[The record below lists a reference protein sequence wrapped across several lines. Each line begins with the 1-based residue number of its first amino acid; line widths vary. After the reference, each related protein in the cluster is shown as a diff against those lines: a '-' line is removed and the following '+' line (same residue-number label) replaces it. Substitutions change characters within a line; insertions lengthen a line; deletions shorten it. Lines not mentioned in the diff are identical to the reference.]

1 MTRILVID
9 DEDLVRWAL
18 RMALEHAGYDVI
30 QAENG
35 SIGLELLTE
44 DGADLAIIDLIMPE
58 RDGFQTIEDV
68 RRRFPDL
75 PIVAITGGGPAGVQS
90 PLKRAEALGANH
102 GVSKPIDRN
111 TLVEVVGE
119 ALAGSRAEEP

>member
-9 DEDLVRWAL
+9 DEELVRWAL
-18 RMALEHAGYDVI
+18 GMALEHAGYEVI
-30 QAENG
+30 EAENG
-35 SIGLELLTE
+35 IVGLEWLAE

-58 RDGFQTIEDV
+58 RDGFQTIEEV
-68 RRRFPDL
+68 RQRFPDL

-111 TLVEVVGE
+111 TIIEVVGE
-119 ALAGSRAEEP
+119 ALAGRGGDAP